1 MKNIISLLS
10 GLLNKKDKNSN
21 SEPNILDILGNLDKG
36 SVKRDNS
43 GLENESKSVCAKRL
57 DDFENY
63 INKNCVGMQVIT
75 DMIVENKPGYMRVT
89 IKEAD
94 IDVTYNPRATDESAE
109 KWGDDWFMPS
119 HKGAVYD

>member
-10 GLLNKKDKNSN
+10 GFGKKKDNNTNSGVD
-21 SEPNILDILGNLDKG
+21 IFDILGNLDKG
-36 SVKRDNS
+36 NVNRNNSNS
-43 GLENESKSVCAKRL
+43 GNQPQSVCAKRL

-63 INKNCVGMQVIT
+63 ISKNCVGMQVIT
-75 DMIVENKPGYMRVT
+75 DMFVENKPGYMRIR

-94 IDVTYNPRATDESAE
+94 IDVIYNPSATDESAE

-119 HKGAVYD
+119 HKGAIYE